1 MEINPNNYQ
10 KQEEIKILPRLI
22 KQSATYKLFVPREVE
37 GKIRY
42 LIRKFPHTEWSG
54 VLFTT
59 HSGTFENGDLEI
71 YCVDLF
77 PMDIGTNGWTEFK
90 MTPDVSA
97 YMAKNIELFDCDL
110 SLVHSHHTMGA
121 FFSGQDLKTLWSEGN
136 DTNCFIS
143 LIVDTKGTYQAAITR
158 KVKTKQKVTTINLGD
173 SYEFFGEGEK
183 QLNLGGEVTEV
194 TTDNTTI
201 EYFILDVRREVVDNP
216 YDFLDKR
223 FEEIEAQKKQ
233 ELDKFPPDAE
243 QIHHLICQMIT
254 CSFIV
259 NKDLDLK
266 QWVTRHMNKKYE
278 EIFPDSD
285 NFDEWKE
292 FVVEFCI
299 NRHVEANPPEGL
311 YNDWELYQSKI
322 AKAMKAELYQ
332 YSENPFIQEYIE
344 VLNRYIYE

>member
-1 MEINPNNYQ
+1 
-10 KQEEIKILPRLI
+10 
-22 KQSATYKLFVPREVE
+22 
-37 GKIRY
+37 
-42 LIRKFPHTEWSG
+42 
-54 VLFTT
+54 
-59 HSGTFENGDLEI
+59 
-71 YCVDLF
+71 
-77 PMDIGTNGWTEFK
+77 MDIGTNGWTEFK

-233 ELDKFPPDAE
+233 ELDKFPLATVPSAIKGDNDFSFNTWRNAQKAEAEEQILFAEKEVEEITDLSEWKPDAE